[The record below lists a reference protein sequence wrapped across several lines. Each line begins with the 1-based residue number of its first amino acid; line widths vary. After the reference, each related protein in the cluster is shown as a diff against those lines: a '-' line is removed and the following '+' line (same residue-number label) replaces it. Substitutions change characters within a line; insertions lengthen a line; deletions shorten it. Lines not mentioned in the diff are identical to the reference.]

1 MQITNANQRMQ
12 IKSTNANQRMQINKL
27 ATNLLKPVQFAKFFA
42 HLHISFDQ
50 SLNLDVCQIVYLQF
64 TFEQSFTSN
73 LMQVKFETRVDPH
86 QLGCFANLQ
95 IRFDE
100 PFNPG
105 LFKIAQI
112 RFSLSISSIDK
123 PLKWVDK
130 LLNLSVD
137 NKLTSG
143 VDRQLKR

>member
-1 MQITNANQRMQ
+1 
-12 IKSTNANQRMQINKL
+12 
-27 ATNLLKPVQFAKFFA
+27 
-42 HLHISFDQ
+42 
-50 SLNLDVCQIVYLQF
+50 
-64 TFEQSFTSN
+64 
-73 LMQVKFETRVDPH
+73 MQVKFETRVDPH
-86 QLGCFANLQ
+86 QFGCFANLQ

-130 LLNLSVD
+130 ILKWVDKPLKWVDKLLNLSVD